1 MGDPITAPTSAPT
14 GGPITAPTSAPSGAR
29 ARRPRDNY
37 LLQRAVFDRLRQ
49 GEAVVLPAG
58 LPEADA
64 ALLRAGDLRGLADR
78 GVHPVLINA
87 LARALG
93 MTRADYRRLLAAGRP
108 AARKGVARWRA
119 S

>member
-1 MGDPITAPTSAPT
+1 MNAPMNAPMS
-14 GGPITAPTSAPSGAR
+14 GPSEAR
-29 ARRPRDNY
+29 APRTRDNY
-37 LLQRAVFDRLRQ
+37 LLQRAVFDRLRH
-49 GEAVVLPAG
+49 GEAAVLPAG
-58 LPEADA
+58 LPESDA
-64 ALLRAGDLRGLADR
+64 ALLRGGDLRGLADR

-87 LARALG
+87 FARALG

>member
-1 MGDPITAPTSAPT
+1 MNAPVRGPVNAPMS
-14 GGPITAPTSAPSGAR
+14 GPSEAR
-29 ARRPRDNY
+29 ASRARDNY

-49 GEAVVLPAG
+49 GEAAVLPAG
-58 LPEADA
+58 LPESDA

-87 LARALG
+87 FARALG